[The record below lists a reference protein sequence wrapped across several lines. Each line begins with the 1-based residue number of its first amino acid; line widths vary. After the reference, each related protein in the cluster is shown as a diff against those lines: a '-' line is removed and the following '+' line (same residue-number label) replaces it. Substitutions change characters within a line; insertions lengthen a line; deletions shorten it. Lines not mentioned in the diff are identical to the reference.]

1 MNISSVL
8 MTVLLALNL
17 HSLAARLSDHS
28 TVASTSALIAQ
39 STPAVSRG
47 QAHIVEVSRE
57 TRAEINKMLGWKAVK
72 GLSDDENSKKDAEK
86 DDAQQDTEQNNMSHV
101 IGEDTTPS
109 DPRVLSAEKEL
120 TADLAERQEQDKAK
134 ISQADQQRK
143 ALEKERSELDQQI
156 QELSHS
162 ASELSAHEES
172 KRKAAEFEMDRLA
185 RVYEQMP
192 PRDAAAVFDIL
203 DMRVMVP
210 VAQRMIPRKVS
221 AIIGGMS
228 PDRANILSQYLAGMR
243 KLAPE
248 PPH

>member
-39 STPAVSRG
+39 NTPSVSQG

-72 GLSDDENSKKDAEK
+72 DFSDDEVSKKAAEK
-86 DDAQQDTEQNNMSHV
+86 DDAEQNNMSHV
-101 IGEDTTPS
+101 MGEETTPS

-120 TADLAERQEQDKAK
+120 TTDLAEHQAQDSAKTKQE
-134 ISQADQQRK
+134 DQQKK
-143 ALEKERSELDQQI
+143 ALEKERADLDQQI
-156 QELSHS
+156 QALTHS

-210 VAQRMIPRKVS
+210 VAQRMVPRKVS